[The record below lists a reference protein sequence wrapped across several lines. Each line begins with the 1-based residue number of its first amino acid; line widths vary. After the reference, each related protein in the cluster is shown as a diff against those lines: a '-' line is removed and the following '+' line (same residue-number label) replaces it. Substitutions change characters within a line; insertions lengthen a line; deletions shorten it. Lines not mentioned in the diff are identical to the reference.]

1 MKKKVKPRQSTKA
14 KKKAS
19 TTTARK
25 KVTKASTKFRK
36 PEINDSIYMSNAT
49 DPAHSPGHRKMN
61 LKDSSY
67 PQKQAPQTRMTK
79 ADKIQ
84 RTSATNRRIITGAA
98 LGKTGQ
104 ITLK

>member
-1 MKKKVKPRQSTKA
+1 MKKKMKTRRQTA
-14 KKKAS
+14 VKKKS
-19 TTTARK
+19 KTTTTRK
-25 KVTKASTKFRK
+25 KRAKVGVKSRM
-36 PEINDSIYMSNAT
+36 PELADSIYMSSAT

-61 LKDSSY
+61 LKDGAHA
-67 PQKQAPQTRMTK
+67 QKRGPQTRMTK